1 MEFIDILIVVIVPF
15 IIGVV
20 VGMYFEKK
28 LKKELIKTLRR
39 NEWDIYIGSCNGYNN
54 FIR

>member
-15 IIGVV
+15 IIGVM

-28 LKKELIKTLRR
+28 IDEGINKNIKKK
-39 NEWDIYIGSCNGYNN
+39 
-54 FIR
+54 